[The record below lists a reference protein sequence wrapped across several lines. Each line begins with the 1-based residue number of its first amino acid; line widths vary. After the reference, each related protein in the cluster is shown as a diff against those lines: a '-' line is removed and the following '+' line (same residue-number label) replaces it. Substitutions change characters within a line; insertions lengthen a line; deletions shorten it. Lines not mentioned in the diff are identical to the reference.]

1 MEIGSLMQVL
11 HQLPEPDDPNLILG
25 PHTSDDAGVYRIDEG
40 RAMVVTVDFFP
51 PIVDDPYL
59 FGQIA
64 TANALSDVY
73 AMGAVPL
80 VATTIVCFPQ
90 ELPVVVLSEILRGS
104 CQKLKEAGAV
114 IGGGHTINDKE
125 IKYGLSVTGIVDPRR
140 MITSSGAKPGD
151 TLILT
156 KPIGAGVVTT
166 ALRAGRIST
175 EDAADTLDSMKTLN
189 DVASRIMVEAGVN
202 ACTDVTGFG
211 LLGHLYEMAVAS
223 GVAAIIEADNV
234 AFFNHAATLV
244 RKRRNRPASIQTNR
258 KFLTPHVRFSEA
270 VDEPT
275 ELLLHDPQT
284 SGGLLL
290 SVGEDRKERL
300 LEGLHTEGIEARPVG
315 IVVEKREGWTIEVR

>member
-1 MEIGSLMQVL
+1 MEMGSLMQVL
-11 HQLPEPDDPNLILG
+11 HQLPESDDPDLILG

-40 RAMVVTVDFFP
+40 RAIVVTVDFFP

-73 AMGAVPL
+73 AMGATPL

-90 ELPVVVLSEILRGS
+90 KLPVVVLSEILSGS
-104 CQKLKEAGAV
+104 HQKLKEAGAV
-114 IGGGHTINDKE
+114 IGGGHTINDRE

-140 MITSSGAKPGD
+140 MITSSGARPGD
-151 TLILT
+151 TLVLT
-156 KPIGAGVVTT
+156 KPVGAGVVTT

-189 DVASRIMVEAGVN
+189 DAASRIMVATGVN

-211 LLGHLYEMAVAS
+211 LLGHLYEMLVAS
-223 GVAAIIEADNV
+223 GVAAIVEADNIV
-234 AFFNHAATLV
+234 FFDHATTLV
-244 RKRRNRPASIQTNR
+244 KKRRNRPASIWTNR
-258 KFLTPHVRFSEA
+258 DYLTPHVRFSEV

-275 ELLLHDPQT
+275 ELLLYDPQT

-290 SVGEDRKERL
+290 SVGGDRKERL
-300 LEGLHTEGIEARPVG
+300 LERLHTEGIGANPIGR
-315 IVVEKREGWTIEVR
+315 VVEKEEEWTIEVR